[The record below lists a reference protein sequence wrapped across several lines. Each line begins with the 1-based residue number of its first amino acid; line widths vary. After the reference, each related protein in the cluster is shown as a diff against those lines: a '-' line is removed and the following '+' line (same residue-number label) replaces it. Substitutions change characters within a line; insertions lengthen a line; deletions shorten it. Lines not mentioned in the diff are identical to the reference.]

1 MESKEL
7 APGIVVCSNVLNDGI
22 NLPSMIEE
30 AVEYKAVAWLSASVS
45 GGTNKDVRDTDT
57 MVIPSYMPETPQES
71 PRDFFNKSML
81 DIINSIFKPAVNEY
95 MANYGISYQDFETFS
110 ILKYG
115 VGQKFTNH
123 VDDHPNYHRRVSM
136 VYYMNEDYQGGEISF
151 PRFDLTYKPKADEL
165 LLFPSGYTYN
175 HSVHPVTS
183 GVRYAIVGWIK

>member
-7 APGIVVCSNVLNDGI
+7 APGIVVYSNVLNDGV

-95 MANYGISYQDFETFS
+95 MANYGISYQEFETFS

-123 VDDHPNYHRRVSM
+123 IDDHPNYHRRVSM

-175 HSVHPVTS
+175 HSVSPVSS

>member
-7 APGIVVCSNVLNDGI
+7 APGIVVYSNVLNDGV

-123 VDDHPNYHRRVSM
+123 IDDHPNYHRRVSM

-175 HSVHPVTS
+175 HSVSPVSS

>member
-7 APGIVVCSNVLNDGI
+7 APGIVVYSNVLNDGV

-175 HSVHPVTS
+175 HSVSPVSS

>member
-7 APGIVVCSNVLNDGI
+7 APGIVVYSNVLNDGI

-30 AVEYKAVAWLSASVS
+30 AVEYKAVSWLSASVS

-151 PRFDLTYKPKADEL
+151 PRFELTYKPKADEL

-175 HSVHPVTS
+175 HSVYPVTS